1 MSIFDFK
8 TLMGKI
14 KAYLSSI
21 LDGFSTFYSKSQAFL
36 IILSCFLKNKKHS
49 TNFAT
54 FNLN

>member
-8 TLMGKI
+8 TLMSKL
-14 KAYLSSI
+14 KAHLSSI
-21 LDGFSTFYSKSQAFL
+21 LDNFSSFYSKSQAFL
-36 IILSCFLKNKKHS
+36 TNLSCFMKNKKHS